1 MANSTRGIGT
11 GAKRRSGLPL
21 ESMTAGGRVRI
32 TWTFLLLLVIPGF
45 LCGCATFYDP
55 PEVRVAGVR
64 VTSLGLTAGTVSLEL
79 EVHNP
84 NSRSLRMQGVRYRL
98 DLEGLGDRDGTEGSG
113 SDDGGGADGTTGADD
128 RVLLTEGFDAEGVVL
143 EGGQGTRVTVEMPFE
158 YETVGRTIRAL
169 FQGEDVRYHLDAEVR
184 MDGPVGEI
192 RAPIRES
199 GSILDLRPNL

>member
-1 MANSTRGIGT
+1 MATSTPGIGT
-11 GAKRRSGLPL
+11 GAKRRSGPPPT
-21 ESMTAGGRVRI
+21 STSGGGRVRVA
-32 TWTFLLLLVIPGF
+32 WTFLLLLVVPGSF
-45 LCGCATFYDP
+45 GGCATFYDP

-98 DLEGLGDRDGTEGSG
+98 DLEGLGDSDGTDGSG
-113 SDDGGGADGTTGADD
+113 SDDGGGADGTSGTDD

-143 EGGQGTRVTVEMPFE
+143 EGGESTRVAVEMPFE
-158 YETVGRTIRAL
+158 YETVGRTLRAL

>member
-1 MANSTRGIGT
+1 M
-11 GAKRRSGLPL
+11 
-21 ESMTAGGRVRI
+21 
-32 TWTFLLLLVIPGF
+32 LLLVAVALGVVA
-45 LCGCATFYDP
+45 GCATFYDP

-64 VTSLGLTAGTVSLEL
+64 ITSVGLTAGTVSLEL

-84 NSRSLRMQGVRYRL
+84 NARSIRIQGVRYRL
-98 DLEGLGDRDGTEGSG
+98 DLEGLDTA
-113 SDDGGGADGTTGADD
+113 DGGDTSED

-143 EGGQGTRVTVEMPFE
+143 EGGESTQVAVEMPFE
-158 YETVGRTIRAL
+158 YETVGRTVRAL

-199 GSILDLRPNL
+199 GSILDLRPSF